1 MLHSQFPVSD
11 FHPLNVKFKW
21 FLKNKKQ
28 RWIFLHN
35 LHSHADWLNVVAGS
49 SLYLNTT
56 WKHLILHL
64 QGAHPR
70 GGEGRHD
77 CSLLQASHLIRP
89 GFHHFP
95 KSAHLIFHSGGAQG
109 SCQGVVLVGNGHQ
122 QAHPWL
128 RLHWQ
133 GQLEDKLRNIYFCSR
148 PIISTLLLRSLASS
162 ATTLWMGNLKTETG
176 RWWGQYIFERNRW
189 APYWDIDPPRP
200 GYLLRRRTFWKM
212 LPSWRKSRCISCR
225 WTSFR

>member
-21 FLKNKKQ
+21 CLKNKIQ

-133 GQLEDKLRNIYFCSR
+133 GEPDCHQTPRICNSLRECCVMPKGSKKAR
-148 PIISTLLLRSLASS
+148 LPIIWTTELPLIWKS
-162 ATTLWMGNLKTETG
+162 ATM
-176 RWWGQYIFERNRW
+176 
-189 APYWDIDPPRP
+189 
-200 GYLLRRRTFWKM
+200 RRVY
-212 LPSWRKSRCISCR
+212 
-225 WTSFR
+225 

>member
-21 FLKNKKQ
+21 CLKNKIQ

-89 GFHHFP
+89 GFPFHLNHFHQNVQ
-95 KSAHLIFHSGGAQG
+95 SAHLIFHSGGAQG

-133 GQLEDKLRNIYFCSR
+133 GQLEDNLRKIYFCFR

-162 ATTLWMGNLKTETG
+162 ATTLWMGNLKTEMV
-176 RWWGQYIFERNRW
+176 RSIYIWEK
-189 APYWDIDPPRP
+189 PLGPVL
-200 GYLLRRRTFWKM
+200 GY
-212 LPSWRKSRCISCR
+212 
-225 WTSFR
+225 